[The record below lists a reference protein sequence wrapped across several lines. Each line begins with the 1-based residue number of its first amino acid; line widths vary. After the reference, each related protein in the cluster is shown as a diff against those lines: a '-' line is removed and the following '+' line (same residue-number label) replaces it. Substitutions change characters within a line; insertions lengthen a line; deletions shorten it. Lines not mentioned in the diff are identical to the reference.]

1 LFAAVKKNVEVVA
14 FEPSPREINRLY
26 ENVALNRFN
35 NVVIYP
41 FSLSDKPQ
49 KLKLGIARDWNP
61 GLNSFVNN
69 LGTEQVDSIEV
80 SCFSFDSI
88 ITDEM
93 AGMVKLIKIDV
104 EGYEMTVLN
113 GMKASMNKLIQAKFI
128 LEINTTFLEKAG
140 SSVREIYDFF
150 DLYGFSGE
158 KGMSD
163 RTYDET
169 FYKIT

>member
-41 FSLSDKPQ
+41 FALSDKPQ

-69 LGTEQVDSIEV
+69 LGTEQVDAIEV

-93 AGMVKLIKIDV
+93 AGMVKLSRLMLKV
-104 EGYEMTVLN
+104 
-113 GMKASMNKLIQAKFI
+113 MK
-128 LEINTTFLEKAG
+128 
-140 SSVREIYDFF
+140 
-150 DLYGFSGE
+150 
-158 KGMSD
+158 
-163 RTYDET
+163 
-169 FYKIT
+169 